1 MQRVGGSCWTEVFLF
16 SSVNKVGIFLASFA
30 SRVELTA
37 AMPEGC
43 QALLGGEAGEERTDE
58 E

>member
-16 SSVNKVGIFLASFA
+16 SSVNKFGIFLASFA
-30 SRVELTA
+30 RVELTA

-43 QALLGGEAGEERTDE
+43 RALLGGEAGEERTDE

>member
-30 SRVELTA
+30 RVELTA

-43 QALLGGEAGEERTDE
+43 RALLGGEAGEERTDE

>member
-1 MQRVGGSCWTEVFLF
+1 MHEGISWTQDVISICGVESLHRE
-16 SSVNKVGIFLASFA
+16 A
-30 SRVELTA
+30 RVEVSA

-43 QALLGGEAGEERTDE
+43 RALLGGEAGEERTDE